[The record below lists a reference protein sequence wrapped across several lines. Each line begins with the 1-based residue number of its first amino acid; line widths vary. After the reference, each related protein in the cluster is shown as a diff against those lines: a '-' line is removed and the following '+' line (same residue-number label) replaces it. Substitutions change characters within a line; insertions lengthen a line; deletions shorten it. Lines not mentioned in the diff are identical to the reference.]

1 MDQHPPNRDQALE
14 TDGHQA
20 LVAASAA
27 HIKVQDLSMRYG
39 HKVIQKHL
47 NFTVNRQDIFILMG
61 GSGCGKST
69 LLKHMF
75 GLYQPYQG
83 QVLVNDLSLWD
94 ASVDKR
100 RRMMQGFGVSY
111 QAGALVS
118 SLTLAQNVGM
128 PLEIYTD
135 RSAAEVRELVELKL
149 AMVGLTGSEDL
160 YPAEISG
167 GMLKRAALARAIAL
181 DPEILFFDE
190 PSAGLDPITARRLDD
205 LILEL
210 SASLKSTIVIVTHEL
225 ASIFSIGTN
234 AVFLDAETK
243 TMLAYG
249 PPKELLESCE
259 QPKVQ
264 EFLRRGEKPSKRA
277 LV

>member
-1 MDQHPPNRDQALE
+1 MSSSVNTQPPAEAVGDISADQSS
-14 TDGHQA
+14 
-20 LVAASAA
+20 SAA
-27 HIKVQDLSMRYG
+27 HIKVQGLTMRYG
-39 HKVIQKHL
+39 RKTIQRNL
-47 NFTVNRQDIFILMG
+47 NFTVNRQDIFLLMG

-75 GLYQPYQG
+75 GLYRPAEG
-83 QVLVNDLSLWD
+83 RILVNEASLWEV
-94 ASVDKR
+94 SLEKR
-100 RRMMQGFGVSY
+100 RHIMQCFGVSY

-135 RSAAEVRELVELKL
+135 RTTSEIRELVELKL
-149 AMVGLTGSEDL
+149 SMVGLTGSEDL
-160 YPAEISG
+160 YPSEISG

-234 AVFLDAETK
+234 AVFLDAETR
-243 TMLAYG
+243 TMLACG
-249 PPKELLESCE
+249 HPKAMLDHCDH
-259 QPKVQ
+259 PKVQ
-264 EFLRRGEKPSKRA
+264 EFLRRGEKSQ
-277 LV
+277 